1 MRVKITFVNGGTIC
15 GRLSGDDEVYAS
27 LKPKDVIP
35 WVMNDQRQFIP
46 FTQPSGIEVHLNK
59 SNIALIVLDEED

>member
-1 MRVKITFVNGGTIC
+1 MRVKVTFVNGNTIC
-15 GRLSGDDEVYAS
+15 GRLSGDDEVYAT

>member
-1 MRVKITFVNGGTIC
+1 MRVKVTFVNGGTIS

-59 SNIALIVLDEED
+59 LNIALIVLDEED

>member
-35 WVMNDQRQFIP
+35 WVMNDPRQFIP